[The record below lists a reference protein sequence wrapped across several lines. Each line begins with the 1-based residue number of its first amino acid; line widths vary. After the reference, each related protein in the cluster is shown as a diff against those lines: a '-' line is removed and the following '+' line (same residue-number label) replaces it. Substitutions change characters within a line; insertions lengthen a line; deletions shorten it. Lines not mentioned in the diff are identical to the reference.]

1 MKFNLVWD
9 VGTPTLT
16 SEQTTILAREI
27 AWLEGCIDDASG
39 IISHVVNLTSDY
51 SGPSITLHG
60 KEENKTDVFL
70 TYNKK
75 TTWVTLEDVEEY
87 KDEV

>member
-9 VGTPTLT
+9 AKTPELT
-16 SEQTTILAREI
+16 PEHTAILAREI
-27 AWLEGCIDDASG
+27 AWLEGRIDDASE
-39 IISHVVNLTSDY
+39 IISHVVNLTDDF